1 MIKSLKT
8 LLGLS
13 LLGFFGV
20 WTGCSSDSAPVAPYS
35 ASKAQDTTPTPG
47 MTGVDL
53 TEVSFTDNNLK
64 YEVALAIFPAALVPA
79 KDSIGT
85 TVFTITRADL
95 RSLEVL
101 KASDKG
107 IANLSGL
114 EWATNLDT
122 LVLDNN
128 SITVVTPLAGLT
140 NLEYLSLGSNKITSL
155 DSLARLTNLEYLDL
169 QKQSIT
175 DVTPLAGLT
184 NLKYLNLYT
193 NEIRDISSLAS
204 LTKLTHLGIGGNPSA
219 ISHNLSQLVA
229 NMPDLEWLKLNQIGL
244 TDISFLEGLPKLEW
258 LNLSANHGI
267 TDWRPV
273 ACLPKLEFL
282 QVFNMHRTTFGTAV
296 NGYNVHIQYLMDRAG
311 VTVRVNR

>member
-35 ASKAQDTTPTPG
+35 ASKAQDTSPAS
-47 MTGVDL
+47 
-53 TEVSFTDNNLK
+53 TEAVFTDDNLLRAVR
-64 YEVALAIFPAALVPA
+64 EAVFPAGTPA
-79 KDSIGT
+79 T
-85 TVFTITRADL
+85 TTLTLDDL
-95 RSLEVL
+95 SDLKVL
-101 KASDKG
+101 KASGKG
-107 IANLSGL
+107 ITNLSGL
-114 EWATNLDT
+114 EYATNLDT

-128 SITVVTPLAGLT
+128 SITDVTPLARLT
-140 NLEYLSLGSNKITSL
+140 NLEYLNLSSNRITSL
-155 DSLARLTNLEYLDL
+155 DSLARLTNLEYLNL
-169 QKQSIT
+169 EKQGRGLSHSAPRIR

-193 NEIRDISSLAS
+193 NQIRDVSSLAN
-204 LTKLTHLGIGGNPSA
+204 LTKLTHLGIGGNPNE

-273 ACLPKLEFL
+273 ACLPKLKTL
-282 QVFNMHRTTFGTAV
+282 HVRNMHRTTFGTAV

-311 VTVRVNR
+311 VTVNVNR